1 MLQAKLTFI
10 KNPKKCKISFRYCT
24 RGDRQ
29 KKNLDDGAFV
39 HVDLIKSDTQYSKK
53 TNDLVRNKDLKIFF
67 LIRFKTNN
75 ANQNVNSAKCFG
87 NFVNTSKSYSYLHV

>member
-24 RGDRQ
+24 RADRQ

-39 HVDLIKSDTQYSKK
+39 HVDLIKSDTQYSRKQM
-53 TNDLVRNKDLKIFF
+53 I
-67 LIRFKTNN
+67 
-75 ANQNVNSAKCFG
+75 
-87 NFVNTSKSYSYLHV
+87 

>member
-39 HVDLIKSDTQYSKK
+39 HVDLIKSDTQYSRKQM
-53 TNDLVRNKDLKIFF
+53 I
-67 LIRFKTNN
+67 
-75 ANQNVNSAKCFG
+75 
-87 NFVNTSKSYSYLHV
+87 